1 MKKILTV
8 LILLLVIVLSGCVIE
23 PEYNAKQVCNELGGV
38 YGNDRCSL
46 VIDINKDGY
55 TQEEVDEL
63 ISEVYQLL
71 TEQYV
76 MYDKENNVL
85 ISDCYIEDSVK
96 QCDFILELDEE

>member
-8 LILLLVIVLSGCVIE
+8 LILVLVLALSGCGE
-23 PEYNAKQVCNELGGV
+23 KTQDLKEGV
-38 YGNDRCSL
+38 
-46 VIDINKDGY
+46 Y

-96 QCDFILELDEE
+96 QCDFILELEGE